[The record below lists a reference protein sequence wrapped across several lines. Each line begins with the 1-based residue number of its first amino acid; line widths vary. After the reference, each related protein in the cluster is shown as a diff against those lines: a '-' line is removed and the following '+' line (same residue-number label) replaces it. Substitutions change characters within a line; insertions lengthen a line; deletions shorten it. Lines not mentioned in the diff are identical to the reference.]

1 MKLTQLAL
9 LSVVFLDIMSQG
21 LVIPILNT
29 VIMDP
34 HQDFLPSG
42 TSLATRQ
49 FDFGLTMAVFFLAWF
64 FGAAYISKISDFI
77 GRKAGMLICLF
88 GSLFGYILTIIALDM
103 NSLALMVIARIV
115 SGFTAG
121 NQPIAQ
127 AALADMSTNEQQKTR
142 YMGLVLFA
150 VSIGMIAGPLISG
163 LLSDQQ
169 IFGSFASTELPFY
182 VVSAMVVANIIL
194 IMFFYHEPKTERPP
208 FQFRPIEIFLVL
220 FQTLERPLILRLVPV
235 FFFGQLSLSGFYIFM
250 DNYYFSRYQF
260 DTLQNAMTL
269 VVLGIAMA
277 ITSTLLV
284 GPTIQRFGKSAT
296 VWMSLLVM
304 AASTFLSVLN
314 PHPLLA
320 YVLIAVYF
328 VPFALYYPTMLTLFS
343 SSVQENEQGWAMGV
357 AVALFTLSAGG
368 ISLLGGWL
376 MSINLN
382 LPFLISGVS
391 AVIGAVLIGILW
403 RREDVKALLQKQ
415 DG

>member
-1 MKLTQLAL
+1 MRLTQLAL

-34 HQDFLPSG
+34 KQDFLPSA
-42 TSLATRQ
+42 TSLSVRQ
-49 FDFGLTMAVFFLAWF
+49 FDFGLTMAVFFIAWF

-88 GSLFGYILTIIALDM
+88 GSLLGYILTIIALDI
-103 NSLALMVIARIV
+103 NSLALMVVARIV

-127 AALADMSTNEQQKTR
+127 AALADMSTNERQKTK

-163 LLSDQQ
+163 LLSDKQ
-169 IFGSFASTELPFY
+169 IFGAFASVELPFY
-182 VVSAMVVANIIL
+182 VVSAMVIANIIL
-194 IMFFYHEPKTERPP
+194 IIFFYHEPKSERPP

-220 FQTLERPLILRLVPV
+220 FQTLERPLMLRLVPI

-250 DNYYFSRYQF
+250 DNYYFSHYQF

-277 ITSTLLV
+277 FTSTLLV
-284 GPTIQRFGKSAT
+284 GPANERLGKSAT
-296 VWMSLLVM
+296 VWISLLVM
-304 AASTFLSVLN
+304 GVATFLSVLN
-314 PHPLLA
+314 PVPYLA
-320 YVLIAVYF
+320 YGLIALYF
-328 VPFALYYPTMLTLFS
+328 VPFALYYPTILTLFS
-343 SSVQENEQGWAMGV
+343 SSVEENEQGWAMGV
-357 AVALFTLSAGG
+357 AVALFTLSAGAM
-368 ISLLGGWL
+368 SLLGGWL
-376 MSINLN
+376 MSININ

-391 AVIGAVLIGILW
+391 AVIAALLVMALW
-403 RREDVKALLQKQ
+403 RRDDVKALLQKQ

>member
-42 TSLATRQ
+42 TTLAIRQ

-88 GSLFGYILTIIALDM
+88 GSLLGYILTIIALDM
-103 NSLALMVIARIV
+103 NSLTLMVIARIV

-127 AALADMSTNEQQKTR
+127 AALADMSSNEQQKTR

-182 VVSAMVVANIIL
+182 IVSAMVVANIIL
-194 IMFFYHEPKTERPP
+194 IMFFYHEQKAERPP

-220 FQTLERPLILRLVPV
+220 FQTLERPLMLRLVPV

-250 DNYYFSRYQF
+250 DTYYFSRYQF

-269 VVLGIAMA
+269 VVLGLAMA

-284 GPTIQRFGKSAT
+284 GPAIQRFGKSAT
-296 VWMSLLVM
+296 VWVSLLIM
-304 AASTFLSVLN
+304 AASTFLSILN
-314 PHPLLA
+314 PHPIFA

-391 AVIGAVLIGILW
+391 AVIGAMLIGILW
-403 RREDVKALLQKQ
+403 RRDDVKALLKKQ
-415 DG
+415 DS